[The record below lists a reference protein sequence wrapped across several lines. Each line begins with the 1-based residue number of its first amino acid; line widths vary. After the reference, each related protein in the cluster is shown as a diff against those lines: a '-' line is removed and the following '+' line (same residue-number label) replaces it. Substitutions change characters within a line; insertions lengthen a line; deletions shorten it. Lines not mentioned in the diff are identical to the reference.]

1 MLGVNTN
8 NMVRIFFTFW
18 QNVTECKR
26 MYELLN
32 GYRFRIVNNLKKN
45 INCMYLNIFVQ
56 SDILKTNFDDYLTRI
71 RKNQLYRL
79 NKNLSKDFFSFGYF
93 SISFNKFN
101 LKLIIEWFTSRS
113 FIISPNLSTST
124 FSRFSLA

>member
-32 GYRFRIVNNLKKN
+32 GYRFRIVNNFKKN
-45 INCMYLNIFVQ
+45 INCMYLNSFVQ

-71 RKNQLYRL
+71 RKNQLYRV

-93 SISFNKFN
+93 SMSFNKFN
-101 LKLIIEWFTSRS
+101 LKLIIERFTSRS